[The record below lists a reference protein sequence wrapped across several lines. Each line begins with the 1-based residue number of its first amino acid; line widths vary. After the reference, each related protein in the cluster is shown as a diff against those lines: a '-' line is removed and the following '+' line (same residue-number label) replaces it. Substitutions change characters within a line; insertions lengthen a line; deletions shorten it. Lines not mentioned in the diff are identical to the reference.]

1 MQDIRLKVRWTTL
14 RFPGLCRTKK
24 TDAGPGT
31 SSAVP
36 RTDGSNGASSSAAI
50 ANFSQQFRWLSAAGG
65 ETLGRERG
73 QAAVRV
79 IATAAAAIYLA
90 QTTMTNLPWLILAFY
105 AAFSIGFLWHVA
117 RTTMSLRRRR
127 FLTNASD
134 MAVVSCAMITAGEP
148 GMWLLLFYF
157 WITLG
162 NGFRF
167 GRTALF
173 VSAVLGLLGFS
184 AVVAFTPAWQLQAPM
199 SMGILS
205 ALVVLPLGLA
215 RTSQIRARSPTV
227 PLIEPLTA
235 LITCIKQR
243 LSIAPFRWLSLKGG
257 EAIGRERGQAVLRV
271 VVISVAASYLLL
283 AAQATTDARSAA
295 PWVVIASYWLTS
307 VGLLVHVLRTGAS
320 SPRRRLFANVGD
332 MAVVSYTMVVAG
344 ESGMPLFLL
353 YLWITL
359 GNGFRFGEKALLVSA
374 LLGVIGFASVVA
386 FTQVWQTHEAL
397 STSIFLALII
407 LPLYTAHLIRQLNK
421 ALAQAQEASA
431 AKSQFL
437 ARMSHE
443 LRTPLNGIHGAT
455 ELFESGRR
463 LSSQE
468 RELVQ
473 VIRDSVDVSLRQ
485 INNVLD
491 FSKLEAGKLTLDRTD
506 VDLHEVV
513 HSALDM
519 VRPTVG
525 HKSLR
530 LFTRIAPETPFRLV
544 GDPHHLRAILLNL
557 LSNAV
562 KFTDAGHVCIEVSGR
577 ATAGKTVVRFEV
589 HDTGVGIAP
598 ASLNQVFESFSQE
611 ETSTSRRYGGTGLG
625 TTIAKQLVEL
635 MDGRMG
641 VESVK
646 RKGSMFWFEVPL
658 DVGQATAVSAP
669 GVGNA
674 RVLVVTEDS
683 ETARR
688 YTDSIGTLGGVAIRV
703 HHGRDALDTLARSVR
718 LNNPVHAICVDAAL
732 AISEDG
738 EHRYADLVEKA
749 HAARVG
755 VFLMCDI
762 APPAAQLRQWGYAA
776 VLAADPSPALMAA
789 ALHSV
794 RPRIDV
800 GGQAVVTV
808 PPWIWSQRERVRPRI
823 FVADDNR
830 TNLMIVRRMLERA
843 GYEVEAA
850 ETGDAALDRLSTGN
864 YRLAILDMHMPGL
877 DGLGVLRRYRLLRAR
892 SRMPVLILTANATLD
907 AQGQCA
913 DAGAD
918 AYLSKPVAA
927 ADLLG
932 EVERLIRDAQVEQVD
947 FGNRAGNDAEVDRVE
962 ESEVLDIG
970 VLAELDRLYN
980 DPRELARTI
989 AEYER
994 EGNHFIECVA
1004 QTCAARNH
1012 AAFCDAVHTLKGN
1025 AGNVG
1030 AVRLMDICRRAESA
1044 SIVEF
1049 MQSGQRMLA
1058 EMRTA
1063 FADTLSALREQL
1075 PTDPHGAGGSVGE
1088 S

>member
-1 MQDIRLKVRWTTL
+1 MQHILA
-14 RFPGLCRTKK
+14 RFTKLWQSL
-24 TDAGPGT
+24 ALST
-31 SSAVP
+31 S
-36 RTDGSNGASSSAAI
+36 
-50 ANFSQQFRWLSAAGG
+50 G
-65 ETLGRERG
+65 ETAAAHKSSEQRPFGPFQWARAGSDKVLGRERG
-73 QAAVRV
+73 QAVVR
-79 IATAAAAIYLA
+79 ILATTVAALYVA
-90 QTTMTNLPWLILAFY
+90 QTASSNLPWLILISY
-105 AAFSIGFLWHVA
+105 AAVSIGVLWRVV
-117 RTTMSLRRRR
+117 RTDTSSQRRR
-127 FLTNASD
+127 FLTNLGD
-134 MAVVSCAMITAGEP
+134 IAVVSCAMIAAGEP
-148 GMWLLLFYF
+148 GMWLFLFYF

-167 GRTALF
+167 GYAALLT
-173 VSAVLGLLGFS
+173 SAVLGLLGFS
-184 AVVAFTPAWQLQAPM
+184 AMVALSAAWQTQLTMAAA
-199 SMGILS
+199 IFS
-205 ALVVLPLGLA
+205 ALVVLPFGLA
-215 RTSQIRARSPTV
+215 HTKQMKAKPDIAP
-227 PLIEPLTA
+227 IFQPLTVWRRHVV
-235 LITCIKQR
+235 QR
-243 LSIAPFRWLSLKGG
+243 LSIAPFSWLLPKGDK
-257 EAIGRERGQAVLRV
+257 AIGRERGQAALRV
-271 VVISVAASYLLL
+271 AVITIAALYLVI
-283 AAQATTDARSAA
+283 AGKGTADVQAAA
-295 PWVVIASYWLTS
+295 PWLVIAAYWTVS
-307 VGLLVHVLRTGAS
+307 VGLLLHTLRAGTS
-320 SPRRRLFANVGD
+320 SMPRRLFSNLSD
-332 MAVVSYTMVVAG
+332 MAVISYTMIVAG

-359 GNGFRFGEKALLVSA
+359 GNGFRFGERALLVSA
-374 LLGVIGFASVVA
+374 LLGVVGFASVVA
-386 FTQVWQTHEAL
+386 FTHVWQTHEAL

-491 FSKLEAGKLTLDRTD
+491 FSKLEAGKLTLEHTD
-506 VDLHEVV
+506 IDLHEVV

-519 VRPTVG
+519 VRPTLG
-525 HKSLR
+525 QKSLR
-530 LFTRIAPETPFRLV
+530 LFTRIAPEAPFRVV
-544 GDPHHLRAILLNL
+544 GDAHHLRAILLNL

-562 KFTDAGHVCIEVSGR
+562 KFTDVGHVCIEVVGR
-577 ATAGKTVVRFEV
+577 TTAGKAVVRFEV

-598 ASLNQVFESFSQE
+598 MNLDQVFESFSQE
-611 ETSTSRRYGGTGLG
+611 ETSISRRYGGTGLG

-635 MDGRMG
+635 MGGRMG

-646 RKGSMFWFEVPL
+646 RKGSVFWFEIPF
-658 DVGQATAVSAP
+658 DVQPSAGASAP
-669 GVGNA
+669 AVGNA
-674 RVLVVTEDS
+674 RVLVVTENA
-683 ETARR
+683 EIARD
-688 YTDSIGTLGGVAIRV
+688 YIDSIGMLGAVAIRV

-738 EHRYADLVEKA
+738 EHRYDDLLQKA
-749 HAARVG
+749 QAAHVG
-755 VFLMCDI
+755 VFLMSDI
-762 APPAAQLRQWGYAA
+762 APPARLLRQWGYAS
-776 VLAADPSPALMAA
+776 VLASKPAPTLVGT

-794 RPRIDV
+794 RPKIDV
-800 GGQAVVTV
+800 GDQAVVKV
-808 PPWIWSQRERVRPRI
+808 APWIWNQRERVRPRI

-830 TNLMIVRRMLERA
+830 TNLMIVRRMLEKA

-850 ETGDAALDRLSTGN
+850 ESGDAALDRLCADT

-877 DGLGVLRRYRLLRAR
+877 DGLGVLRRYRLLRSR
-892 SRMPVLILTANATLD
+892 SRMPVLMLTANVTLD
-907 AQGQCA
+907 AQAQCA

-918 AYLSKPVAA
+918 AYLSKPVSAA
-927 ADLLG
+927 ELLG
-932 EVERLIRDAQVEQVD
+932 EVERLIHDKQVEQLH
-947 FGNRAGNDAEVDRVE
+947 FAGREDEANEQVAKEPP
-962 ESEVLDIG
+962 VLDIG

-980 DPRELARTI
+980 DPREIARTI

-994 EGNHFIECVA
+994 EGNHFIDCVA
-1004 QTCAARNH
+1004 KTCAARNH

-1030 AVRLMDICRRAESA
+1030 AIRLMDICRRAESA
-1044 SIVEF
+1044 GIVEF
-1049 MQSGQRMLA
+1049 MQSGHRMLA

-1075 PTDPHGAGGSVGE
+1075 PTDPHGTSGSVGKP
-1088 S
+1088 